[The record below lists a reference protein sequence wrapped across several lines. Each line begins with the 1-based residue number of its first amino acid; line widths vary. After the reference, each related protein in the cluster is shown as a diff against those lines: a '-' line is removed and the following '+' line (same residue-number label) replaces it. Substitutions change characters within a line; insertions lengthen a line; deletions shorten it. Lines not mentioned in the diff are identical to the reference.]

1 MILTDLTAQG
11 VQPPVSDSRVRAAV
25 YERLPHLA
33 RLHEGDHP
41 GLWKN
46 DFPR

>member
-1 MILTDLTAQG
+1 MILSDLTAKS

-25 YERLPHLA
+25 YEGLPHLA
-33 RLHEGDHP
+33 RLHEGNHP

-46 DFPR
+46 DIPR